1 MLNISGHDTNIE
13 EARLFEVSL
22 KIREGS
28 FSQTAINLEQVRYNN
43 LTRGDGNFTI
53 LVRSFPVY

>member
-1 MLNISGHDTNIE
+1 MKISGLDTNIV
-13 EARLFEVSL
+13 EAPIFEVSV
-22 KIREGS
+22 KIGKGS
-28 FSQTAINLEQVRYNN
+28 WSQTAVNLEQVRYNN